1 MSNESKDA
9 TLQCVH
15 ILTVS
20 FLSCHSIPDLIV
32 IDYFNSYLNRP
43 FHALMH
49 SHSHAAVMR
58 HNWFVLRIL
67 SVCISVEQTDFFCIL
82 LCCLFLLFCVS
93 FQLKQKCRLTQ
104 RMVYHQ
110 MLVQTGRGRC
120 IAKVNSSCNSDNP

>member
-43 FHALMH
+43 FHAPMH

-67 SVCISVEQTDFFCIL
+67 SVCISVEQTDFFAFFFVAFSSL
-82 LCCLFLLFCVS
+82 LCFFSVETKVQANTENGVS
-93 FQLKQKCRLTQ
+93 SNARADGE
-104 RMVYHQ
+104 RQ
-110 MLVQTGRGRC
+110 MYSKG
-120 IAKVNSSCNSDNP
+120 